1 MNINEKLIIALD
13 VDNVSLAE
21 EIVNDCGEDVTFYK
35 VGLQLFTREGIKA
48 VEMLKRKNKKVFL
61 DLKLHDIPNTVI
73 NAVKVAYEMNI
84 DILTIH
90 SMGGFGVMEGVAKL
104 IWQLKDGGNPVPAVV
119 GVTLLTSLD
128 GAFLEDIIGT
138 TNRTIEEEVIILAK
152 AVKSAGLDGVVASPK
167 EIVAI
172 RENCGNDFLIITPG
186 IRPIGTEQQDQAR
199 IATPKD
205 AIRDGADY
213 IVVGRP
219 VTEGD
224 NKKQAVQ
231 NILNEM
237 KEGMNERKAT

>member
-104 IWQLKDGGNPVPAVV
+104 IWQLK
-119 GVTLLTSLD
+119 
-128 GAFLEDIIGT
+128 
-138 TNRTIEEEVIILAK
+138 
-152 AVKSAGLDGVVASPK
+152 KSV
-167 EIVAI
+167 
-172 RENCGNDFLIITPG
+172 F
-186 IRPIGTEQQDQAR
+186 
-199 IATPKD
+199 
-205 AIRDGADY
+205 
-213 IVVGRP
+213 
-219 VTEGD
+219 
-224 NKKQAVQ
+224 
-231 NILNEM
+231 
-237 KEGMNERKAT
+237 